1 MSAGNDS
8 PSLFQS
14 HRPQHLTSSPL
25 TTISIHQLYP
35 DLPRARPRNDSSS
48 KARPGK
54 RAVCSATPSIACGM
68 PYLAGDES
76 WVGSLRRNLFSFARQ
91 RPTSPDR
98 HQRPPNCPPRH
109 TTSRSSASIEQI
121 SIAHRCVDLPQSKG
135 FWTFSFAQVRWPPAP
150 IPVPRRNSPERS
162 VAGAQILRTLG
173 TDTAYHVA
181 FLHWHHESSCFA
193 FVSPLVRNV
202 GPLSIKRQ
210 PGGHRGW
217 GGATAP
223 SQQVLCA
230 HPNHIHLH
238 QHTGSRW
245 ISSHW
250 KSRAPNVISS
260 IDPGP
265 K

>member
-35 DLPRARPRNDSSS
+35 DLPRVRPRNDSSS

-54 RAVCSATPSIACGM
+54 RAVCSATPLIACGM
-68 PYLAGDES
+68 PYLAGDEG
-76 WVGSLRRNLFSFARQ
+76 WVGSLRRKCEAFFPPLLSVPR
-91 RPTSPDR
+91 SPDISVR
-98 HQRPPNCPPRH
+98 QTVHPATPLHARPP
-109 TTSRSSASIEQI
+109 ASNKI

-150 IPVPRRNSPERS
+150 IPVPRRNSLERS
-162 VAGAQILRTLG
+162 VTGAQILRTMSP
-173 TDTAYHVA
+173 
-181 FLHWHHESSCFA
+181 FLHWHHESSCFV
-193 FVSPLVRNV
+193 FVFPMVQNV

-260 IDPGP
+260 IDPCP

>member
-35 DLPRARPRNDSSS
+35 DLPRVRPRNDSSS

-54 RAVCSATPSIACGM
+54 RAVCSATPLIACGM

-76 WVGSLRRNLFSFARQ
+76 WVGSLRRNLFSSARQ

-150 IPVPRRNSPERS
+150 IPVPRRNSLERS
-162 VAGAQILRTLG
+162 VTGAQILRTMSP
-173 TDTAYHVA
+173 
-181 FLHWHHESSCFA
+181 FLHWHHESSCFV
-193 FVSPLVRNV
+193 FVFPMVQNV

-260 IDPGP
+260 IDPCP